1 MGLFDVI
8 SSAIANPGQQASSEG
23 LGQILG
29 VVQQLG
35 QISGGDQGTNK
46 TALSMVGGYVR
57 SALQQKRE
65 SEGNEGVLAFINKF
79 AGTSP
84 NPEAVTSLFGESQ
97 LGQMV
102 QAVAQRTGLNI
113 SSVQTMLPMLV
124 PVVLNLLKTGASTD
138 NPDGGDNPV
147 VNTFLD
153 ADGDGDVDV
162 SDLMGLAGRF
172 MG

>member
-23 LGQILG
+23 LGQIFG
-29 VVQQLG
+29 AVQQLG
-35 QISGGDQGTNK
+35 QLSGGDQGTNQM
-46 TALSMVGGYVR
+46 ALSMVGGYVR

-65 SEGNEGVLAFINKF
+65 SEGNEGVMAFINKF
-79 AGTSP
+79 AGNSP

-97 LGQMV
+97 LGQIV
-102 QAVAQRTGLNI
+102 QALVEQTGLNVDSI
-113 SSVQTMLPMLV
+113 QSMLPMAV
-124 PVVLNLLKTGASTD
+124 PMVLNLLKSGASTG
-138 NPDGGDNPV
+138 NPLADNPV

-153 ADGDGDVDV
+153 ADGDGDVDM
-162 SDLMGLAGRF
+162 SDLMGLAGKF

>member
-8 SSAIANPGQQASSEG
+8 SSAIANPNKQASSEG

-29 VVQQLG
+29 AVQQLG
-35 QISGGDQGTNK
+35 QVSGGNPVTSQM
-46 TALSMVGGYVR
+46 ALSMVGGYVR

-65 SEGNEGVLAFINKF
+65 NQGQEGVLAFINQF

-84 NPEAVTSLFGESQ
+84 NPEAVTSLFEESQ
-97 LGQMV
+97 LGQIV
-102 QAVAQRTGLNI
+102 QAIAERTGLNLD
-113 SSVQTMLPMLV
+113 SVQTMLPMLV
-124 PVVLNLLKTGASTD
+124 PVVLNLLKTGASAE
-138 NPDGGDNPV
+138 NPEGGENPV

-162 SDLMGLAGRF
+162 SDAIALAGRF